1 MSWIIAAVG
10 LAFAGL
16 VVLAVL
22 SLRVLV
28 AARALGR
35 ELART
40 RARLAAQNGRT
51 PREASDISGA
61 GG

>member
-22 SLRVLV
+22 ALRVLV

-40 RARLAAQNGRT
+40 RARLAAQNGGT
-51 PREASDISGA
+51 PQRAPDISGSR
-61 GG
+61 G